1 MSIGRFYVDN
11 GIDPSDPYAI
21 ERFLFPE
28 EFFFENIVDA
38 MFENFVDMQERS
50 TRTVF
55 VNKIDPSCTPEQLS
69 VSIYI
74 WKQKSHQGDTL
85 I

>member
-28 EFFFENIVDA
+28 EFFLESIIDD
-38 MFENFVDMQERS
+38 MFEKFVDMQERN

-69 VSIYI
+69 VRFYD
-74 WKQKSHQGDTL
+74 HRFV
-85 I
+85 